1 MEVQRYQSAAEF
13 LLATRIFRS
22 QDPIRM
28 GLITSIA
35 TSVENGSRT
44 YEDYFWWAVTSD
56 GVVKGLAIR
65 TVPYGY
71 VLSPMSEIAIRTLYS
86 AISENDAT
94 AKEYAGPRTVI
105 DVLQKISSATIVEE
119 ESELIYQNKS
129 LTPAPSIGQI
139 RAGAFED
146 FELIFKWMKEFMEET
161 GLRSFNL
168 ESIIRNTIDS
178 GRYSLL
184 EISGIPVCLGGNS
197 DIQKFE
203 GISVARVGPIYTP
216 IEHRKKGYA
225 SALTSHITAKLQSM
239 GAVATL
245 YTQADNPTSNKIYQE
260 IGYTLVDQ
268 NRRIAFAE

>member
-13 LLATRIFRS
+13 LLATKTFRS
-22 QDPIRM
+22 QDPIRV

-44 YEDYFWWAVTSD
+44 YEDYYWWSVTSD
-56 GVVKGLAIR
+56 GEVKGLAMR

-71 VLSPMSEIAIRTLYS
+71 VLSPMPEIAIQTLYS
-86 AISENDAT
+86 VISENDVS
-94 AKEYAGPRTVI
+94 AKEFAGPKTVI
-105 DVLQKISSATIVEE
+105 DFLEEISNAPIVEE
-119 ESELIYQNKS
+119 ESELIYQNNS
-129 LTPAPSIGQI
+129 LTPATSIGQI
-139 RAGAFED
+139 RTGTYED
-146 FELIFKWMKEFMEET
+146 FDLIFKWMQEFMKET
-161 GLRSFNL
+161 SLRSFNL
-168 ESIIRNTIDS
+168 ETMVRNTIES

-184 EISGIPVCLGGNS
+184 EISGTPVCLGGNS
-197 DIQKFE
+197 DIQRFE

-268 NRRIAFAE
+268 NRRIVFA

>member
-1 MEVQRYQSAAEF
+1 MEVQRYLSAAEF
-13 LLATRIFRS
+13 LIATKTFRS

-44 YEDYFWWAVTSD
+44 YEDYYWWAVTSE
-56 GVVKGLAIR
+56 GEVQGLAIR

-71 VLSPMSEIAIRTLYS
+71 VMSPMLEMATEALYA
-86 AISENDAT
+86 AISENDSS
-94 AKEYAGPRTVI
+94 AKEFAGPKTVI
-105 DVLQKISSATIVEE
+105 DHLKELRGATIVEE
-119 ESELIYQNKS
+119 ESELIYQNKE
-129 LTPAPSIGQI
+129 LIPAPFIGQI
-139 RAGAFED
+139 RTGTFED
-146 FELIFKWMKEFMEET
+146 FDLIFKWMKEFMEET

-168 ESIIRNTIDS
+168 ESIVRNTIDS

-184 EISGIPVCLGGNS
+184 EISGIPVCLGGKS
-197 DIQKFE
+197 DIQVFE
-203 GISVARVGPIYTP
+203 GISVVRVGPIYTP

-225 SALTSHITAKLQSM
+225 SALTSHITAKLQSL
-239 GAVATL
+239 GAIATL

-268 NRRIAFAE
+268 NRRIVFAK

>member
-13 LLATRIFRS
+13 LLATKEFRS
-22 QDPIRM
+22 QDSIRL

-44 YEDYFWWAVTSD
+44 YEDYYWWAVTSD
-56 GVVKGLAIR
+56 GEVKGLAIR

-71 VLSPMSEIAIRTLYS
+71 VLSPMPEIAIGPLYS
-86 AISENDAT
+86 AISENDVT
-94 AKEYAGPRTVI
+94 AKEFAGPKTVI
-105 DVLQKISSATIVEE
+105 DFLQEISSATIVEE
-119 ESELIYQNKS
+119 ESELIYKNDV

-139 RAGAFED
+139 RTGTYED
-146 FELIFKWMKEFMEET
+146 FDLIFKWMQEFMQET
-161 GLRSFNL
+161 SLRSFNL
-168 ESIIRNTIDS
+168 KDIVRNAIDS

-184 EISGIPVCLGGNS
+184 EMSGIPVCLGGNS
-197 DIQKFE
+197 EILRFE

-225 SALTSHITAKLQSM
+225 SALTTHITAKLQST

-268 NRRIAFAE
+268 NRRIVFA